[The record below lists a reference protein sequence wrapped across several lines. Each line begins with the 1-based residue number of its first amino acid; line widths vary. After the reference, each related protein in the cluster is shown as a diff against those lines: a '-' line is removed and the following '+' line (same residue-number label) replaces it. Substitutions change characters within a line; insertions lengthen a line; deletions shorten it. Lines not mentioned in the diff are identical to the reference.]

1 MIAILGTEQVGRVL
15 RMELEASVGSAKICL
30 KEAQRADLN
39 MDEGVRQVSNPSRLE
54 WAQHGRIYLRGR
66 GALDFVYN
74 GVHVQDLCDPRR
86 CDVCML
92 GQKRS
97 S

>member
-54 WAQHGRIYLRGR
+54 CAQHGRIYLRGR
-66 GALDFVYN
+66 GCAGFCVFWSN
-74 GVHVQDLCDPRR
+74 VQDLCDPRR
-86 CDVCML
+86 RDVCML